1 MTMFGGGLA
10 HNGLQVA
17 DGGYTQTLKRSTD
30 MENATNIQSE
40 EQTGRLQ
47 QPAVSEWVAASSG
60 TPPINTD
67 DPWDAR
73 HGISKR
79 VLTSGEFGM
88 GFGTYF
94 HQLGEWRVDG
104 VTSSEGI
111 KVYWWALVFLPP
123 PVR

>member
-1 MTMFGGGLA
+1 
-10 HNGLQVA
+10 
-17 DGGYTQTLKRSTD
+17 

-94 HQLGEWRVDG
+94 HQLGDLAESMLKRDLQVKDMGTVLPSHGG
-104 VTSSEGI
+104 VLDRFD
-111 KVYWWALVFLPP
+111 ALLFVLP
-123 PVR
+123 VAYFVTVTGW